1 MHFSNHEQ
9 VETIVLSGLKILKS
23 RYQGLYVGYAQ
34 RIKLKDSMIADNGY
48 GIEFRWAFIWC
59 TDSVCVFDLN
69 TEPTR

>member
-48 GIEFRWAFIWC
+48 GIEFR
-59 TDSVCVFDLN
+59 
-69 TEPTR
+69 